1 MAKRRTKA
9 SVCLYQTLLSVCCE
23 RAVDFFFIDIAN
35 TTRAKCQREGV
46 FVPPAAMVN
55 NTDHNHGTGMT
66 CNWYNSQTERG
77 QDQSIIQSNS
87 ICVAK
92 IPIVSSERITS
103 HYCNAN
109 TIHTHTYS

>member
-1 MAKRRTKA
+1 M
-9 SVCLYQTLLSVCCE
+9 
-23 RAVDFFFIDIAN
+23 AN

-55 NTDHNHGTGMT
+55 NIDHNHGTGMT
-66 CNWYNSQTERG
+66 CNWYNSQTESG
-77 QDQSIIQSNS
+77 QDQSIIQSNI

-92 IPIVSSERITS
+92 IPIVSSERGQNQSIIQSNSICMAKIPIVNSERITA
-103 HYCNAN
+103 HCCNAN